1 MAYPDVKNFG
11 IVLYEKLYETY
22 FEGTPTA
29 LKRDLDDEE
38 LAQKIERLLLKISRQ
53 EMCHCVIVIDEVD
66 CFQSNEKAFNTLITQ
81 ILKGGNK
88 NEKTNASVVG
98 IANSVDLPFRKKNSA
113 IGQRDSML
121 LFQPYSFDDIQSIV
135 QEK

>member
-38 LAQKIERLLLKISRQ
+38 LAQKIERLLLKISKQ

-66 CFQSNEKAFNTLITQ
+66 CF
-81 ILKGGNK
+81 
-88 NEKTNASVVG
+88 
-98 IANSVDLPFRKKNSA
+98 
-113 IGQRDSML
+113 
-121 LFQPYSFDDIQSIV
+121 
-135 QEK
+135 